1 METNLIIH
9 TFGYDHYKIDKAVAD
24 ICTKVKQSIIYRPLQ
39 TYSFS

>member
-24 ICTKVKQSIIYRPLQ
+24 ICTKVK
-39 TYSFS
+39 